1 MSCINAW
8 LIVLLQVV
16 EGLEEKLQRQH
27 EGALDMLRQQL
38 KVQRGAQVGEGGFG
52 RKGMIELNGKKVRT
66 KGSMIR
72 GGEE

>member
-8 LIVLLQVV
+8 LILLLQVV

-38 KVQRGAQVGEGGFG
+38 KV
-52 RKGMIELNGKKVRT
+52 
-66 KGSMIR
+66 
-72 GGEE
+72 